1 MCNFPYLRNWSE
13 TNDLLSCVTFL
24 QKEFSRAPPLYASKS
39 VPAPKPSRPS
49 VPPSSATRS
58 PAGPPPAAPVPI
70 PQRSSSLPSKDVTPK
85 QLMERYLQTI
95 LPAYYQQTAKDID
108 REFSHQRKLARHHD
122 RITETIDAL
131 RTRKLELDRRKTVVR
146 DALPRLDSAIREME
160 QESDTSSVQV
170 VADSPLQ
177 QQLVD
182 VVAED
187 AAISDVLYQL
197 SRAFE
202 RDHVQTDEFLKT
214 TRMLAREQFFSR
226 ALARKIEAALQQQ

>member
-1 MCNFPYLRNWSE
+1 
-13 TNDLLSCVTFL
+13 
-24 QKEFSRAPPLYASKS
+24 
-39 VPAPKPSRPS
+39 
-49 VPPSSATRS
+49 
-58 PAGPPPAAPVPI
+58 
-70 PQRSSSLPSKDVTPK
+70 
-85 QLMERYLQTI
+85 
-95 LPAYYQQTAKDID
+95 
-108 REFSHQRKLARHHD
+108 
-122 RITETIDAL
+122 
-131 RTRKLELDRRKTVVR
+131 
-146 DALPRLDSAIREME
+146 ME